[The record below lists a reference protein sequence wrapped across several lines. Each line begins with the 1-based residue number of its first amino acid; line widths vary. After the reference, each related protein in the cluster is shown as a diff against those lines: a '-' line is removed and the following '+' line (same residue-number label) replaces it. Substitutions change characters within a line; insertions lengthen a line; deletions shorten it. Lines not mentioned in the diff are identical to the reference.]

1 MITERLRFYS
11 WLNQVGDIF
20 LLIFSFILACILI
33 WGSHFGP
40 DFPAYF
46 IKVLVAVVLCWS
58 ITALLL
64 KLYAPARYKQYGRS
78 LSKHFQAIAFFA
90 MLLAGVV
97 FLYKDFQ
104 ITRVLF
110 IYAFLLFVFL
120 DTLLRLCFTY
130 LLRRR

>member
-33 WGSHFGP
+33 WGSHFRP
-40 DFPAYF
+40 DFPIYF
-46 IKVLVAVVLCWS
+46 IKVLVAVVLCWGV
-58 ITALLL
+58 TALLL
-64 KLYAPARYKQYGRS
+64 KLYAPGRYKQYGRS
-78 LSKHFQAIAFFA
+78 LAKHFQAIAFFA
-90 MLLAGVV
+90 VLLAVVV

-110 IYAFLLFVFL
+110 IDAFLLFVFL
-120 DTLLRLCFTY
+120 DTLLRLCFIY